1 MSDTFEPAVDT
12 EDMAED
18 KYAPVAD
25 EYSKGDWDEDA
36 PIKVEDLDD
45 GAGDRPQE

>member
-1 MSDTFEPAVDT
+1 MSDTLEPAVDQ
-12 EDMAED
+12 EGADVEPVE
-18 KYAPVAD
+18 PVAD

-36 PIKVEDLDD
+36 PVKVEDLDD